1 MRIIFSLL
9 GLVLALVIVG
19 GLVKKQLGTVMPWAA
34 TSGAG
39 AELNLPVT
47 PPGATLIQQQIKQL
61 VESSIQHSHPMP
73 KEP

>member
-1 MRIIFSLL
+1 MRIIFSVP

-19 GLVKKQLGTVMPWAA
+19 GLVKKQLDTVMPWAA
-34 TSGAG
+34 ASGAG
-39 AELNLPVT
+39 TELNLPVT
-47 PPGATLIQQQIKQL
+47 PPGAALVQQQIKQL